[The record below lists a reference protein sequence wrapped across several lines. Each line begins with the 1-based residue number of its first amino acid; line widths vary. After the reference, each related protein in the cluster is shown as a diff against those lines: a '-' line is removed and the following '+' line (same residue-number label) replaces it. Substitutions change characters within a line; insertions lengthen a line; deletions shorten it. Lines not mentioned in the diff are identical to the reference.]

1 MRQRVGPS
9 DVRPCLLFGEVAH
22 LAAGPRQKDNAPGI
36 PTRHVA
42 AAEFFFRGDHAA
54 REEFVE
60 GLPQVFELRRSLV
73 VILLRGHPLLE
84 KLVLPLAAVEPKG
97 FEHRGPVVA
106 ESLFAEVVQLFA
118 GLRGG
123 VDAPPV
129 AQNLGQCIVDACFQR
144 VLPSPLLRSVHRP
157 DGQLAARFVSERR
170 FRIQANFLKRPAQLA
185 HRSPDPAAFPVKPR
199 QSADRHGSQHHIE
212 FKSPFHRF
220 GVDGLLCVP
229 RNLLPG

>member
-1 MRQRVGPS
+1 MRPASQPVTLQPLS
-9 DVRPCLLFGEVAH
+9 SSF
-22 LAAGPRQKDNAPGI
+22 
-36 PTRHVA
+36 
-42 AAEFFFRGDHAA
+42 
-54 REEFVE
+54 EEFV
-60 GLPQVFELRRSLV
+60 LPF
-73 VILLRGHPLLE
+73 
-84 KLVLPLAAVEPKG
+84 AAVEPKG

-106 ESLFAEVVQLFA
+106 ETLFAEVVQLPA
-118 GLRGG
+118 GLGSG
-123 VDAPPV
+123 VDAPPA
-129 AQNLGQCIVDACFQR
+129 AQNFGQR
-144 VLPSPLLRSVHRP
+144 VENPRLQRILPGPLLRSVHRP